1 MDKVNTHFVGETPS
15 TSSIVIL
22 YNYSLCGYNLETI
35 IIYIGLWLCYNAVSE
50 MDKNTKQTTIEAYRL
65 HEEDTG
71 SPEVQ
76 VALLTERINRL
87 TDHMRVN
94 SHDFHSL
101 RGLLMLVGQRQ
112 RHLKYLTRIDPE
124 RYRSVIARLGIRK

>member
-1 MDKVNTHFVGETPS
+1 M
-15 TSSIVIL
+15 
-22 YNYSLCGYNLETI
+22 
-35 IIYIGLWLCYNAVSE
+35 IYIGLWLCYNAMSE
-50 MDKNTKQTTIEAYRL
+50 MENNTKQTTIEAYRL

-94 SHDFHSL
+94 SHDFHNL

-112 RHLKYLTRIDPE
+112 RHLKYLSRIDPE

>member
-1 MDKVNTHFVGETPS
+1 M
-15 TSSIVIL
+15 
-22 YNYSLCGYNLETI
+22 
-35 IIYIGLWLCYNAVSE
+35 IYIGLWLCYNAVSE
-50 MDKNTKQTTIEAYRL
+50 MEKNTKQTTIEAYRL

-87 TDHMRVN
+87 TDHMRAN
-94 SHDFHSL
+94 SHDFHNL

>member
-1 MDKVNTHFVGETPS
+1 MEKDKKQ
-15 TSSIVIL
+15 
-22 YNYSLCGYNLETI
+22 TI
-35 IIYIGLWLCYNAVSE
+35 IE
-50 MDKNTKQTTIEAYRL
+50 DFRL

-76 VALLTERINRL
+76 VALLTERINSL
-87 TDHMRVN
+87 TEHMRVHR
-94 SHDFHSL
+94 HDYHSL

-112 RHLKYLTRIDPE
+112 RQLSYLNRTDPQ

>member
-1 MDKVNTHFVGETPS
+1 M
-15 TSSIVIL
+15 
-22 YNYSLCGYNLETI
+22 
-35 IIYIGLWLCYNAVSE
+35 IYMVAWLCYNAHSE
-50 MDKNTKQTTIEAYRL
+50 MEKEKRQTIIEDFRL

-76 VALLTERINRL
+76 VALLTERINGL
-87 TDHMRVN
+87 TEHMRVHR
-94 SHDFHSL
+94 HDYHSL

-112 RHLKYLTRIDPE
+112 RHLSYLNRIDPQ

>member
-1 MDKVNTHFVGETPS
+1 MV
-15 TSSIVIL
+15 L
-22 YNYSLCGYNLETI
+22 R
-35 IIYIGLWLCYNAVSE
+35 LCYNFHSE
-50 MDKNTKQTTIEAYRL
+50 MEKDKKQTIIEDFRL

-76 VALLTERINRL
+76 VALLTERINGL
-87 TDHMRVN
+87 TEHMRVHR
-94 SHDFHSL
+94 HDYHSL

-112 RHLKYLTRIDPE
+112 RQLSYLNRIDPQ

>member
-1 MDKVNTHFVGETPS
+1 MV
-15 TSSIVIL
+15 
-22 YNYSLCGYNLETI
+22 
-35 IIYIGLWLCYNAVSE
+35 LWLCYNFHSE
-50 MDKNTKQTTIEAYRL
+50 MEKDKKQTIIEDFRL

-76 VALLTERINRL
+76 VALLTERINDL
-87 TDHMRVN
+87 TEHMKVHR
-94 SHDFHSL
+94 HDYHSL

-112 RHLKYLTRIDPE
+112 RQLSYLNRIDPQ